1 MEVESLR
8 AWQREFK
15 VFKGLK
21 ISGVSGFLFW
31 AIELDKRKNGNN
43 GKFRKSPS
51 RSKQMSGVM
60 SSLTATDLASE
71 KNSRSLMWTN
81 VFLGGNNEGNM
92 E

>member
-1 MEVESLR
+1 
-8 AWQREFK
+8 
-15 VFKGLK
+15 
-21 ISGVSGFLFW
+21 
-31 AIELDKRKNGNN
+31 
-43 GKFRKSPS
+43 
-51 RSKQMSGVM
+51 MSGVM